1 MTILLSHI
9 QILAAIQPDLSSVL
23 MVVVIFIAFVLTWAV
38 NRINLL
44 RIRQGVS
51 KIKETSAIMQHT
63 LDMSKSYVLMF
74 DLRQQHAVNMHG
86 DLLPDSGM
94 GYKESFDFIHP
105 DDHHIYQEFIKRLAT
120 GEKEMDECIFRW
132 DMSGEKRLGHWRY
145 LEDQGIAEYAN
156 AAGIRPIH
164 IFCTLT
170 DRTEQILLEKEEQEM
185 ANKYR
190 LIFEQSLIGLAF
202 YDKDGR
208 LLTTNKKM
216 REILNFQSEKDPY
229 YYESSLFDMPTF
241 RDLLN
246 NRHVEELYFCTKSIV
261 IERGVNCYTEMRVH
275 PIYKDDGELYCIT
288 FSIRDVT
295 QEREL
300 YLQNKKNS
308 HDIRK
313 ANEAI
318 QQYENEIQYLMET
331 CNMRFFRCSRAE
343 RTCTFYKGMTTEVNT
358 MGFDELIEHFVD
370 SPFRQGLVDY
380 DTYFSVQRT
389 DLTKMHPLFHESDE
403 MQWNF
408 IDSVPF
414 FDENG
419 EMLGT
424 YGIVRNVNDLI
435 EKQEQL
441 KQETERANDS
451 GRLKSVFMANMTH
464 EIRTPL
470 NSIVGFSDVL
480 PMLSTLEE
488 KQEIIRVIMNN
499 CDMLMRLINDILAI
513 SSLDAGGIRIEP
525 AEVEFAKSFDDIC
538 ESMKQRVQEPSV
550 EFIKENPYDSLVTVI
565 DVARIQQV
573 ITNFVTNAV
582 KYTHEGHIKVGYRY
596 EESGDRSQE
605 SGDRSQESGDR
616 SQETGDLYIYCEDTG
631 AGIPKEHQAKIF
643 ERFVKLNDF
652 IQGTGLGL
660 SICKAIA
667 DACQGEIGVDSEGE
681 GHGSTFWIRIP
692 CEKK

>member
-1 MTILLSHI
+1 MIILLSHI
-9 QILAAIQPDLSSVL
+9 RILAAIPLDVSSVL
-23 MVVVIFIAFVLTWAV
+23 MVVVTGIAFVIAWAV
-38 NRINLL
+38 NRISLL
-44 RIRQGVS
+44 RIRQGVD

-63 LDMSKSYVLMF
+63 LDMGKNYVVKF
-74 DLRQQHAVNMHG
+74 DLRQRHAVNMHG
-86 DLLPDSGM
+86 HLLPDSGM
-94 GYKESFDFIHP
+94 DYQESFEMIHP
-105 DDHHIYQEFIKRLAT
+105 DDHHIYEEFIKRLAT
-120 GEKEMDECIFRW
+120 GEKETDECVFRW
-132 DMSGEKRLGHWRY
+132 DMSGEKKLRQWRY
-145 LEDQGIAEYAN
+145 MEDQGIAEYAN
-156 AAGIRPIH
+156 AAAIRPIN

-170 DRTEQILLEKEEQEM
+170 DRTEQILMEKEEREM
-185 ANKYR
+185 ADKYR
-190 LIFEQSLIGLAF
+190 RIFEQSLIGLAF

-208 LLTTNKKM
+208 LLTTNQKM
-216 REILNFQSEKDPY
+216 REILKFQSEKDPY
-229 YYESSLFDMPTF
+229 YYESSLYDMPTF

-246 NRHVEELYFCTKSIV
+246 NRHVEELYFCTKSII
-261 IERGVNCYTEMRVH
+261 IERGVNCYTEMRLH
-275 PIYKDDGELYCIT
+275 PIYKDDGELYLTT

-300 YLQNKKNS
+300 YMQNKKNS
-308 HDIRK
+308 HDIRQ

-318 QQYENEIQYLMET
+318 LQYENEIQYLMDT
-331 CNMRFFRCSRAE
+331 CDMRFFRCSRAE
-343 RTCTFYKGMTTEVNT
+343 RTCTFYKGMTTEVRK

-380 DTYFSVQRT
+380 DNYFSVQRT
-389 DLTKMHPLFHESDE
+389 NLTKMHPLFHEGKE

-435 EKQEQL
+435 EKQERL

-480 PMLSTLEE
+480 PMLSTQEE

-513 SSLDAGGIRIEP
+513 SSLDTGGIRIEP
-525 AEVEFAKSFDDIC
+525 AEVDFSRSFDNIC
-538 ESMKQRVQEPSV
+538 ESLKDRVQNPGV
-550 EFIKENPYDSLVTVI
+550 EFIKDNPYSSFITVL
-565 DVARIQQV
+565 DDARIQQV

-582 KYTHEGHIKVGYRY
+582 KYTNEGHIKVGYRH
-596 EESGDRSQE
+596 EESGE
-605 SGDRSQESGDR
+605 
-616 SQETGDLYIYCEDTG
+616 LYIYCEDTG

-660 SICKAIA
+660 SICQAIA
-667 DACQGEIGVDSEGE
+667 QACHGDIGVESEGE

-692 CEKK
+692 CEKR

>member
-9 QILAAIQPDLSSVL
+9 QILGAITLDVSSVL
-23 MVVVIFIAFVLTWAV
+23 MVIVIGIAFVITWAV
-38 NRINLL
+38 NRISLL
-44 RIRQGVS
+44 RIRQGVD

-63 LDMSKSYVLMF
+63 LDMGKNYVVML
-74 DLRQQHAVNMHG
+74 DLRQRHGVNIHG
-86 DLLPDSGM
+86 NLLPDDGM
-94 GYKESFDFIHP
+94 GYEESFKMIHP
-105 DDHHIYQEFIKRLAT
+105 DDRHIYVDFIKRLAN
-120 GEKEMDECIFRW
+120 GETEIDECVFRW
-132 DMSGEKRLGHWRY
+132 DISGEKKLGQWRY
-145 LEDQGIAEYAN
+145 MEDQGIAEYAN
-156 AAGIRPIH
+156 AAAIRPIH

-185 ANKYR
+185 VNKYR
-190 LIFEQSLIGLAF
+190 RIFEQSLTGLAF

-208 LLTTNKKM
+208 LLTTNQKM
-216 REILNFQSEKDPY
+216 REILKFQSERDPY
-229 YYESSLFDMPTF
+229 YYERSLFDMPTF
-241 RDLLN
+241 RELLN
-246 NRHVEELYFCTKSIV
+246 KRHVEELYFCTKSII

-275 PIYKDDGELYCIT
+275 PIYKDDGELYSIT

-308 HDIRK
+308 HDIRV

-318 QQYENEIQYLMET
+318 QQYENEIQYLMDT

-343 RTCTFYKGMTTEVNT
+343 RTCTFYKGMTTDVNT
-358 MGFDELIEHFVD
+358 MGFDKLIEHFVD

-389 DLTKMHPLFHESDE
+389 ELTKMHPLFHEGEE

-480 PMLSTLEE
+480 PMLSTQEE
-488 KQEIIRVIMNN
+488 KQEIVRVIMNN

-513 SSLDAGGIRIEP
+513 SSLDTGGIHIEP
-525 AEVEFAKSFDDIC
+525 AEVDFAKSFDDIC
-538 ESMKQRVQEPSV
+538 ESLKQRVQEPSV
-550 EFIKENPYDSLVTVI
+550 EFIKDNPYDSFITVL
-565 DVARIQQV
+565 DDARIQQV

-596 EESGDRSQE
+596 EESGVRSQE
-605 SGDRSQESGDR
+605 S
-616 SQETGDLYIYCEDTG
+616 GDLYIYCEDTG

-660 SICKAIA
+660 SICKAVA
-667 DACQGEIGVDSEGE
+667 DACHGEIGVESEGE
-681 GHGSTFWIRIP
+681 GKGSTFWIRIP

>member
-1 MTILLSHI
+1 MTILLSNI
-9 QILAAIQPDLSSVL
+9 LILATIPLDVSSVL
-23 MVVVIFIAFVLTWAV
+23 MVIVICIAFVITWAV
-38 NRINLL
+38 NRISLL
-44 RIRQGVS
+44 RIRQSVD

-63 LDMSKSYVLMF
+63 LDMGKNYVLML
-74 DLRQQHAVNMHG
+74 DIRQRHATNIHG
-86 DLLPDSGM
+86 SLLPEDGM
-94 GYKESFDFIHP
+94 GYEESFELIHP
-105 DDHHIYQEFIKRLAT
+105 EDRHIYREFIKRLAT
-120 GEKEMDECIFRW
+120 GETETDECIFRW
-132 DMSGEKRLGHWRY
+132 DMSGVKKLGQWRFM
-145 LEDQGIAEYAN
+145 EDQGIAEYAN
-156 AAGIRPIH
+156 AGIRPIH

-170 DRTEQILLEKEEQEM
+170 DRTEQILMEKEEQEM
-185 ANKYR
+185 ADKYR
-190 LIFEQSLIGLAF
+190 RIFEQSLTGLAF
-202 YDKDGR
+202 YDKDGM

-216 REILNFQSEKDPY
+216 REILNFQSEKDSY
-229 YYESSLFDMPTF
+229 YYDNSLFDMPTF

-246 NRHVEELYFCTKSIV
+246 NRHVEELYFCTKSII

-275 PIYKDDGELYCIT
+275 PIYKDNGELYCIT
-288 FSIRDVT
+288 FSIRDVS

-300 YLQNKKNS
+300 YMQNKKNS
-308 HDIRK
+308 HDIRV

-318 QQYENEIQYLMET
+318 QQYENEIQYLMDT

-343 RTCTFYKGMTTEVNT
+343 RTCTIYKGMTTEIKK
-358 MGFDELIEHFVD
+358 MGFDELIEHFID
-370 SPFRQGLVDY
+370 SPFRQGLIEY

-389 DLTKMHPLFHESDE
+389 ELTQMRPLFHQGDE

-419 EMLGT
+419 EMQGT

-435 EKQEQL
+435 EKQERL

-480 PMLSTLEE
+480 PMLSTQEE

-513 SSLDAGGIRIEP
+513 SSLDTGGINIEP
-525 AEVEFAKSFDDIC
+525 AEVDFAKSFNDIC
-538 ESMKQRVQEPSV
+538 ESLKERVQEPSV
-550 EFIKENPYDSLVTVI
+550 EFIKDNPYNSFITVL
-565 DVARIQQV
+565 DDARIQQV

-582 KYTHEGHIKVGYRY
+582 KYTHQGHIKVGYRY
-596 EESGDRSQE
+596 EDGQ
-605 SGDRSQESGDR
+605 
-616 SQETGDLYIYCEDTG
+616 LYLYCEDTG
-631 AGIPKEHQAKIF
+631 SGIPKEHQTKIF

-660 SICKAIA
+660 SICQAIA
-667 DACQGEIGVDSEGE
+667 EACHGEIGVESEGE
-681 GHGSTFWIRIP
+681 GHGSTFWIKIP
-692 CEKK
+692 CEKRSAIIN

>member
-9 QILAAIQPDLSSVL
+9 KILAAIPLDVSSVL
-23 MVVVIFIAFVLTWAV
+23 MVVVIFIVSVITWAV
-38 NRINLL
+38 NRISLL
-44 RIRQGVS
+44 RVRQGVG
-51 KIKETSAIMQHT
+51 KIKEISAIMQHT
-63 LDMSKSYVLMF
+63 LDMGKNYVLML
-74 DLRQQHAVNMHG
+74 DIRHQHAINIHG
-86 DLLPDSGM
+86 HLLPDSGM
-94 GYKESFDFIHP
+94 DYEESFELIHP
-105 DDHHIYQEFIKRLAT
+105 DDRHIYREFIKRLAM
-120 GEKEMDECIFRW
+120 GEKETDECIFRW
-132 DMSGEKRLGHWRY
+132 DMSGEKRLGQWRY
-145 LEDQGIAEYAN
+145 MEDQGIAEYAN

-170 DRTEQILLEKEEQEM
+170 DRTEQILFEKEEQEM

-190 LIFEQSLIGLAF
+190 RIFEQSLTGLAF
-202 YDKDGR
+202 YDMDGR

-229 YYESSLFDMPTF
+229 YYEKSLFDMPTF
-241 RDLLN
+241 REFLS
-246 NRHVEELYFCTKSIV
+246 NRHVEELYFCTKSII

-308 HDIRK
+308 HDIRM

-358 MGFDELIEHFVD
+358 MSFDELIEHFID
-370 SPFRQGLVDY
+370 SPFRQGLVNY
-380 DTYFSVQRT
+380 DTYFNVQRT
-389 DLTKMHPLFHESDE
+389 DLTKMHPLFHEGE
-403 MQWNF
+403 KMQWNF

-435 EKQEQL
+435 EKQERL
-441 KQETERANDS
+441 RQETERANDS
-451 GRLKSVFMANMTH
+451 GRLKSMFMANMTH

-480 PMLSTLEE
+480 PMLSTQEE
-488 KQEIIRVIMNN
+488 KEEIIHVIMNN

-525 AEVEFAKSFDDIC
+525 AEIDFAKSFDDIC
-538 ESMKQRVQEPSV
+538 ESLKQRVQEPSV
-550 EFIKENPYDSLVTVI
+550 EFIKENPYDSFVTVL
-565 DVARIQQV
+565 DDARIQQV

-582 KYTHEGHIKVGYRY
+582 KYTHEGHVKVGYRY
-596 EESGDRSQE
+596 EPQTDTDGH
-605 SGDRSQESGDR
+605 GA
-616 SQETGDLYIYCEDTG
+616 LYIYCEDTG
-631 AGIPKEHQAKIF
+631 AGIAKEHQAKIF

-652 IQGTGLGL
+652 VQGTGLGL
-660 SICKAIA
+660 AICKAIV
-667 DACQGEIGVDSEGE
+667 DACHGEIGIESEGE
-681 GHGSTFWIRIP
+681 GHGSTFWIKIP
-692 CEKK
+692 CEKR

>member
-9 QILAAIQPDLSSVL
+9 QILAAISLDVSSVL
-23 MVVVIFIAFVLTWAV
+23 MVVVIFIAFVITWAV
-38 NRINLL
+38 NRISLL
-44 RIRQGVS
+44 RIRQGVD

-63 LDMSKSYVLMF
+63 LDMGKNYVLML
-74 DLRQQHAVNMHG
+74 DIRQQHAINIHG
-86 DLLPDSGM
+86 HLLPDDGM
-94 GYKESFDFIHP
+94 DYEESFELIHP
-105 DDHHIYQEFIKRLAT
+105 DDRHIYREFIKRLAM
-120 GEKEMDECIFRW
+120 GEKETDECIFRW
-132 DMSGEKRLGHWRY
+132 DISGEKRLGQWRY
-145 LEDQGIAEYAN
+145 MEDQGITEYAN

-170 DRTEQILLEKEEQEM
+170 DRTEQILFEKEEQEM

-190 LIFEQSLIGLAF
+190 RIFEQSLIGLAF

-229 YYESSLFDMPTF
+229 YYEKSLFDMPTF
-241 RDLLN
+241 RDFLS
-246 NRHVEELYFCTKSIV
+246 NRHVEELYFCTKSII

-308 HDIRK
+308 HDIRV

-318 QQYENEIQYLMET
+318 QQYENEIQYLMDT

-358 MGFDELIEHFVD
+358 MSFDELIEHFVD

-389 DLTKMHPLFHESDE
+389 NLTKMHPLFHEGNE

-408 IDSVPF
+408 IDSVPY

-435 EKQEQL
+435 EKQERL

-451 GRLKSVFMANMTH
+451 GRLKSVFLANMTH

-480 PMLSTLEE
+480 PMLSTQEE
-488 KQEIIRVIMNN
+488 KQEIIHVIMNN

-513 SSLDAGGIRIEP
+513 SSLDTGGIRIEP
-525 AEVEFAKSFDDIC
+525 AEVDFAKSFDDIC
-538 ESMKQRVQEPSV
+538 ESLKQRVQEPSV
-550 EFIKENPYDSLVTVI
+550 EFIKENPYDSFVTVL
-565 DVARIQQV
+565 DDARIHQV

-582 KYTHEGHIKVGYRY
+582 KYTHEGHIKVGYKY
-596 EESGDRSQE
+596 EESGVRN
-605 SGDRSQESGDR
+605 
-616 SQETGDLYIYCEDTG
+616 QETGDLYIYCEDTG
-631 AGIPKEHQAKIF
+631 AGIPKEHQKKIF

-652 IQGTGLGL
+652 VQGTGLGL

-667 DACQGEIGVDSEGE
+667 DACHGELGVESEGE

-692 CEKK
+692 CEKR

>member
-9 QILAAIQPDLSSVL
+9 KILAAIPLDVLSVL
-23 MVVVIFIAFVLTWAV
+23 MVVVIFIVSVITWAV
-38 NRINLL
+38 NRISLL
-44 RIRQGVS
+44 RVRQGVG
-51 KIKETSAIMQHT
+51 KIKEISAIMQHT
-63 LDMSKSYVLMF
+63 LDMGKNYVLML
-74 DLRQQHAVNMHG
+74 DIRHQHAINIHG
-86 DLLPDSGM
+86 HLLPDSGM
-94 GYKESFDFIHP
+94 DYEESFELIHP
-105 DDHHIYQEFIKRLAT
+105 DDRHLYREFIKRLAM
-120 GEKEMDECIFRW
+120 GEKETDECIFRW
-132 DMSGEKRLGHWRY
+132 DMSGEKRLGQWRY
-145 LEDQGIAEYAN
+145 MEDQGIAEYAN

-170 DRTEQILLEKEEQEM
+170 DRTEQILFEKEEQEM

-190 LIFEQSLIGLAF
+190 RIFEQSLTGLAF
-202 YDKDGR
+202 YDMDGR

-229 YYESSLFDMPTF
+229 YYEKSLFDMPTF
-241 RDLLN
+241 RDFLS
-246 NRHVEELYFCTKSIV
+246 NRHVEELYFCTKSII

-308 HDIRK
+308 HDIRV

-318 QQYENEIQYLMET
+318 QQYENEIQYLMDT

-358 MGFDELIEHFVD
+358 MSFDELIEHFID

-380 DTYFSVQRT
+380 DTYFNVQRT
-389 DLTKMHPLFHESDE
+389 DLTKMHPLFHEGE
-403 MQWNF
+403 KMQWNF

-435 EKQEQL
+435 EKQERL
-441 KQETERANDS
+441 RQETERANDS
-451 GRLKSVFMANMTH
+451 GRLKSMFMANMTH

-480 PMLSTLEE
+480 PMLSTQEE
-488 KQEIIRVIMNN
+488 KEEIIHVIMNN

-525 AEVEFAKSFDDIC
+525 AEIDFAKSFDDIC
-538 ESMKQRVQEPSV
+538 ESLKQRVQEPSV
-550 EFIKENPYDSLVTVI
+550 EFIKENPYDSFVTVL
-565 DVARIQQV
+565 DDARIQQV

-582 KYTHEGHIKVGYRY
+582 KYTHEGHVKVGYRY
-596 EESGDRSQE
+596 EPQTDTDGH
-605 SGDRSQESGDR
+605 GA
-616 SQETGDLYIYCEDTG
+616 LYIYCEDTG
-631 AGIPKEHQAKIF
+631 AGIAKEHQAKIF

-652 IQGTGLGL
+652 VQGTGLGL
-660 SICKAIA
+660 AICKAIV
-667 DACQGEIGVDSEGE
+667 DACHGEIGIESEGE
-681 GHGSTFWIRIP
+681 GHGSTFWIKIP
-692 CEKK
+692 CEKR

>member
-9 QILAAIQPDLSSVL
+9 QILSAISLDVSSVL
-23 MVVVIFIAFVLTWAV
+23 MVIVIGIAFVITWAV
-38 NRINLL
+38 NRISLL
-44 RIRQGVS
+44 RIRQGVN

-63 LDMSKSYVLMF
+63 LDMGKNYVVML
-74 DLRQQHAVNMHG
+74 DLRQRHSINIHG
-86 DLLPDSGM
+86 NLLPDSGM
-94 GYKESFDFIHP
+94 SYEESFEMIHP
-105 DDHHIYQEFIKRLAT
+105 DDRHIYMEFIKRLAN
-120 GEKEMDECIFRW
+120 GEKETDECIFRW
-132 DMSGEKRLGHWRY
+132 DMSGEKRLGQWRY
-145 LEDQGIAEYAN
+145 MEDQGIAEYAN

-164 IFCTLT
+164 IFSTLT

-185 ANKYR
+185 VNKYR
-190 LIFEQSLIGLAF
+190 RIFEQSLTGLAF

-208 LLTTNKKM
+208 LLTTNQKM
-216 REILNFQSEKDPY
+216 REILKFQSERDPY
-229 YYESSLFDMPTF
+229 YYERSLFDMPTF
-241 RDLLN
+241 RELLN
-246 NRHVEELYFCTKSIV
+246 KRHVEELYFCTKSII

-275 PIYKDDGELYCIT
+275 PIYKDDGELYSIT

-308 HDIRK
+308 HDIRV

-318 QQYENEIQYLMET
+318 QQYENEIQYLMDT

-343 RTCTFYKGMTTEVNT
+343 RTCTFYKGMTTDVNT
-358 MGFDELIEHFVD
+358 MGFDKLIEHFVD

-389 DLTKMHPLFHESDE
+389 ELTKMHPLFHEGEE

-435 EKQEQL
+435 EKQERL

-480 PMLSTLEE
+480 PMLSTQEE

-513 SSLDAGGIRIEP
+513 SSLDTGGISIETV
-525 AEVEFAKSFDDIC
+525 EVDFAKSFDDIC
-538 ESMKQRVQEPSV
+538 ESLKQRVQEPSV
-550 EFIKENPYDSLVTVI
+550 EFIKENPYDSFVTVL
-565 DVARIQQV
+565 DDARIQQV

-596 EESGDRSQE
+596 EESGVWSQE
-605 SGDRSQESGDR
+605 S
-616 SQETGDLYIYCEDTG
+616 GDLYIYCEDTG

-660 SICKAIA
+660 SICKAVA
-667 DACQGEIGVDSEGE
+667 DACHGEIGVESEGE
-681 GHGSTFWIRIP
+681 GKGSTFWIRIP